1 MNFVIVS
8 AARANAH
15 GSNHLYGRAISSL
28 VWLGKIRLHHKDNC
42 FREHWVYLAMC
53 LVVCSVLSCSVLSCR
68 VFSLPCLALFC
79 YMFFFL
85 LSKLSCFL
93 SCLGFL
99 LSCLVVAGCALL
111 CVFLYVLSCLVLS
124 SLVLSFLFFAMSCL
138 VLSCVLSCL
147 PPSCLIL
154 PCRVCSCVLCCVN
167 V

>member
-79 YMFFFL
+79 YMFFL
-85 LSKLSCFL
+85 L
-93 SCLGFL
+93 
-99 LSCLVVAGCALL
+99 
-111 CVFLYVLSCLVLS
+111 LSCLVLS
-124 SLVLSFLFFAMSCL
+124 CALSSAVSYPNCLVFCLVLVFCYLVLS
-138 VLSCVLSCL
+138 
-147 PPSCLIL
+147 
-154 PCRVCSCVLCCVN
+154 
-167 V
+167 